1 MSSAGTLIRRM
12 REIMAEGNQKNVP
25 QHVAII
31 MDGNG
36 RWAKKRFLPR
46 NAGHTQGSKRVEEIC
61 REAYNLGI
69 KYLTIYAFSTENWA
83 RPADEVGA
91 LMKILRNYLK
101 ESIKKATENNM
112 RVRVIGDRSALDQDI
127 LESIE
132 KLEKV
137 SQENTGLNFQ
147 IALNYGS
154 RDEMI
159 RAMRRL
165 VADYREGKFEQGQLT
180 ETLFSSYLDTCDIPD
195 PDLLIRTSGEER
207 LSNFLLWQSAYT
219 EFYFPEVLWP
229 DFDKNELKKA
239 IEQYTK
245 RERRYGGIKEE

>member
-1 MSSAGTLIRRM
+1 
-12 REIMAEGNQKNVP
+12 MAQEKQLKVP

-46 NAGHTQGSKRVEEIC
+46 NAGHTQGSRRVEEIC
-61 REAYNLGI
+61 REAWQIGI
-69 KYLTIYAFSTENWA
+69 KYLTLYAFSTENWS
-83 RPADEVGA
+83 RPEEEVRA
-91 LMKILRNYLK
+91 LLKILRNYLK

-112 RVRVIGDRSALDQDI
+112 RVRVIGDRSRLDADI
-127 LESIE
+127 RESIE
-132 KLEKV
+132 RLEEV
-137 SQENTGLNFQ
+137 SAANTGLNFQ

-154 RDEMI
+154 RDEMM
-159 RAMRRL
+159 RAVRRL
-165 VADYREGKFEQGQLT
+165 LSDYDKGAITQEQLT
-180 ETLFSSYLDTCDIPD
+180 EKVFSGYLDTCDIPD

-207 LSNFLLWQSAYT
+207 LSNFLLWQCAYT

-239 IEQYTK
+239 VEEYT
-245 RERRYGGIKEE
+245 RRDRRYGGIKGE

>member
-1 MSSAGTLIRRM
+1 MVQEKQL
-12 REIMAEGNQKNVP
+12 KVP

-46 NAGHTQGSKRVEEIC
+46 NAGHTQGSRRVEEIC
-61 REAYNLGI
+61 REAWQLGI
-69 KYLTIYAFSTENWA
+69 KYLTLYAFSTENWS
-83 RPADEVGA
+83 RPEDEVRA
-91 LMKILRNYLK
+91 LLKILRNYLK

-112 RVRVIGDRSALDQDI
+112 RVRVIGDRSRLDDDI
-127 LESIE
+127 RESIE
-132 KLEKV
+132 HLEKV
-137 SQENTGLNFQ
+137 SAGNTGLNFQ

-154 RDEMI
+154 RDEMM
-159 RAMRRL
+159 RAVRRL
-165 VADYREGKFEQGQLT
+165 VSDFDKGLFTQAQLT
-180 ETLFSSYLDTCDIPD
+180 EEFFSGYLDTCDIPD

-207 LSNFLLWQSAYT
+207 LSNFLLWQCAYT

-239 IEQYTK
+239 VEEYT
-245 RERRYGGIKEE
+245 RRDRRYGGIKGE

>member
-1 MSSAGTLIRRM
+1 
-12 REIMAEGNQKNVP
+12 MAQEKQLKIP

-61 REAYNLGI
+61 RAAYDLGI
-69 KYLTIYAFSTENWA
+69 KYLTIYAFSTENWT
-83 RPADEVGA
+83 RPEDEISA

-112 RVRVIGDRSALDQDI
+112 RVRVIGDRSYLAADI
-127 LESIE
+127 HESIKE
-132 KLEKV
+132 LEEV
-137 SQENTGLNFQ
+137 SAGNTGLNFQ
-147 IALNYGS
+147 IALNYGG
-154 RDEMI
+154 RDEI
-159 RAMRRL
+159 LRAVRQMA
-165 VADYREGKFEQGQLT
+165 ADYREGRFEQG
-180 ETLFSSYLDTCDIPD
+180 EIDEKLFAGYLDTRGIPD

-207 LSNFLLWQSAYT
+207 LSNFLLWQCAYT

-229 DFDKNELKKA
+229 DFDKNELRKA
-239 IEQYTK
+239 VEQYT
-245 RERRYGGIKEE
+245 ERDRRFGGVKEE

>member
-1 MSSAGTLIRRM
+1 
-12 REIMAEGNQKNVP
+12 MAQEKQLKVP

-46 NAGHTQGSKRVEEIC
+46 NAGHTQGSRRVEEIC
-61 REAYNLGI
+61 REAWQIGI
-69 KYLTIYAFSTENWA
+69 KDLTLYAFSTENWS
-83 RPADEVGA
+83 RPEEEVRA
-91 LMKILRNYLK
+91 LLKILRNYLK

-112 RVRVIGDRSALDQDI
+112 RVRVIGDRSRLDADI
-127 LESIE
+127 RESIE
-132 KLEKV
+132 RLEEV
-137 SQENTGLNFQ
+137 SAANTGLNFQ

-154 RDEMI
+154 RDEMM
-159 RAMRRL
+159 RAVRRL
-165 VADYREGKFEQGQLT
+165 LSDYDKGAITQEQLT
-180 ETLFSSYLDTCDIPD
+180 EKVFSGYLDTCDIPD

-207 LSNFLLWQSAYT
+207 LSNFLLWQCAYT

-239 IEQYTK
+239 VEEYT
-245 RERRYGGIKEE
+245 RRDRRYGGIKGE